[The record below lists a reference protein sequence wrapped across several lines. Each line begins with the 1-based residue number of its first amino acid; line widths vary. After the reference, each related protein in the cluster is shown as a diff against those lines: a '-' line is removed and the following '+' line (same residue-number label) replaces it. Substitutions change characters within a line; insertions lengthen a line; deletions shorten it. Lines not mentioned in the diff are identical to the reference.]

1 MPAPLVLL
9 AASDGFLDFSAFG
22 AGLNA
27 ADFIVLLVIVGAML
41 VIGWWAGRGE
51 SSTGGFFL
59 GGRRIPGWAACL
71 SFVATE
77 ISAMTI
83 IGVPAD
89 SYRSNWNYAQFFIG
103 SALARLVVAY
113 LFIPAFYETRC
124 TTIYEYLR
132 GRFGPGVQYC
142 ATGFF
147 FVTRLMASGVRLYI
161 AALAVA
167 AILGMPLWASVLAFT
182 IVPILFIGYG
192 GMRAVIWTSVM
203 QALVFLGAGVVVL
216 GFLHAGMDG
225 GLGAAFGSAFPVG
238 ADAAARAAA
247 SDIPAAKAVFQN
259 AADSGTRVA
268 YFFNL
273 SWNTGPYGEGTLMGT
288 LHAIF
293 ASPTALWIG
302 VLAGFFTSLGSFG
315 TDQENVQRLLTLE
328 TRRESQR
335 MILWTI
341 LAGGAVLLT
350 YLAIGSGIA
359 AWYQANPG
367 LPLPD
372 TTDRVFPHFIATVL
386 PHGIRGLML
395 AAIILASIDSPLVSL
410 ATSAVTDL
418 YRPLVRGDSGDSHYL
433 WLSRVLVVV
442 FGVLLGGLAMFFS
455 RFDGVLWVGFKVG
468 AVTLGSLLGVFLYGL
483 LFKSRARL
491 SPAIAMGTNAALM
504 AIVLYLSETKVIWLS
519 WGWLA
524 IFGTLLTMGLTRV
537 FGLILGEQRSADSA
551 PGSAPIE
558 APVSAGVELGT

>member
-1 MPAPLVLL
+1 MPSLLPLLAADEGIMDFSRFGAGL
-9 AASDGFLDFSAFG
+9 AASDFAVL
-22 AGLNA
+22 GL
-27 ADFIVLLVIVGAML
+27 IVGAML
-41 VIGWWAGRGE
+41 LVGWWAGRGE
-51 SSTGGFFL
+51 TSTGGFFL

-203 QALVFLGAGVVVL
+203 QALVFLGAGWVVL
-216 GFLHAGMDG
+216 AFMHLGMDG
-225 GLGAAFGSAFPVG
+225 GLGGAFGSAFPVG
-238 ADAAARAAA
+238 AEAAARAAA

-273 SWNTGPYGEGTLMGT
+273 SWNTGPYAAGSTMGF

-302 VLAGFFTSLGSFG
+302 VLAGFFTSLASFG

-341 LAGGAVLLT
+341 LAGGTVLLT
-350 YLAIGSGIA
+350 YLAIGSGLA

-367 LPLPD
+367 LSLPE
-372 TTDRVFPHFIATVL
+372 TTDKIFPHFIATVL
-386 PHGIRGLML
+386 PHGIKGLML

-410 ATSAVTDL
+410 ATSAVTDM
-418 YRPLVRGDSGDSHYL
+418 YRPLVRSHADDRHYL
-433 WLSRVLVVV
+433 WVSRVLVVV
-442 FGVLLGGLAMFFS
+442 FGVVLGALAMFFS
-455 RFDGVLWVGFKVG
+455 RFDGALWVGFKVG

-483 LFKSRARL
+483 MFR
-491 SPAIAMGTNAALM
+491 SPARVAPVAAMSVNAVLMGTL
-504 AIVLYLSETKVIWLS
+504 LYLGEAKVIWLS

-524 IFGTLLTMGLTRV
+524 IFGTLLTMALTRG
-537 FGLILGEQRSADSA
+537 FAWALGEHRSPARVEEGGA
-551 PGSAPIE
+551 L
-558 APVSAGVELGT
+558 PVASAGC